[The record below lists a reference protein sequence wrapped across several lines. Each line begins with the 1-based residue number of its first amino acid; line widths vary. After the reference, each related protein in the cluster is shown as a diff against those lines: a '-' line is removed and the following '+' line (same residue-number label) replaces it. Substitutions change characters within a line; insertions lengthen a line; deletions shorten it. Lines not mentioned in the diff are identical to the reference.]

1 MTWRMA
7 KSLEVLREQINKQW
21 PDRRKRGGTPLQRFL
36 PRVGAIDK
44 NGCLLWKGGVRTNGY
59 GMYAVKRNGKW
70 TQTTAHRIAYELF
83 VGPIPE
89 GYEVD
94 HLCRNR
100 SCVNPKHLQA
110 VTVQENRRRRVAD
123 KTHCANGHEYTKENT
138 YTYRDSDGYLC
149 RQCRL
154 CRKQIQKM
162 RQN

>member
-21 PDRRKRGGTPLQRFL
+21 PAPRRGRGTLGRFL
-36 PRVGAIDK
+36 PRVGATDK
-44 NGCLLWKGGVRTNGY
+44 YGCIPWKGGIRSNGY

-83 VGPIPE
+83 IGPIPE

-100 SCVNPKHLQA
+100 ACVNPKHLEA
-110 VTVQENRRRRVAD
+110 VTVQENRRRRVSD
-123 KTHCANGHEYTKENT
+123 KTHCIHGHEYTEENT
-138 YTYRDSDGYLC
+138 YSYWDEHGYEC
-149 RQCRL
+149 RNCRV
-154 CRKQIQKM
+154 CAQSRQRNRRRK
-162 RQN
+162 